1 MRKET
6 EDLVKSAFLDITGRE
21 AKKITDRS
29 GKPPSEDNA
38 YLYNA
43 FLQQYEGLLED
54 AAKFKYVFFVYKKG
68 QSWKAKFVPE

>member
-6 EDLVKSAFLDITGRE
+6 EDLVKSAFFDVTGRE
-21 AKKITDRS
+21 AKKVTDMS
-29 GKPPSEDNA
+29 GKPPSEANA

-54 AAKFKYVFFVYKKG
+54 AAKFKYTFFVYKKG
-68 QSWKAKFVPE
+68 KSWNAKFVPE